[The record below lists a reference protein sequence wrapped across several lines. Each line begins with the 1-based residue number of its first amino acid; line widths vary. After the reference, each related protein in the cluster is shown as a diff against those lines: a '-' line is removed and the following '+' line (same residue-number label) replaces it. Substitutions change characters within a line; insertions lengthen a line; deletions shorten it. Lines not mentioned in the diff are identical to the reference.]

1 MAQATGGGAAQQL
14 PGLQL
19 CDIADITFD
28 SSTEPKEGGFGKM
41 HAATR
46 VVFNSERA

>member
-1 MAQATGGGAAQQL
+1 MASAAGGDAAQRL

-28 SSTEPKEGGFGKM
+28 SSTKPKEGGFGKM
-41 HAATR
+41 HAVTR
-46 VVFNSERA
+46 PVVYYERT